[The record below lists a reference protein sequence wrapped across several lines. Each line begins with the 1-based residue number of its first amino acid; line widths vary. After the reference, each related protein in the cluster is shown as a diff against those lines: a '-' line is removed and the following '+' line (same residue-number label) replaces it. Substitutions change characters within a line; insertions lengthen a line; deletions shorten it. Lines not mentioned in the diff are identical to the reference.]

1 VIRLTDLLNLPLVTE
16 SGEKL
21 GHVFDVRVRRR
32 PGSSHET
39 ADQQWRIEGLLIGQ
53 RGLRDRLGVRGSK
66 SGAPTREHGVVP
78 WSAVLEIGESEI
90 RVRNGAAARPS
101 PPS

>member
-21 GHVFDVRVRRR
+21 GHVFDIRVRRR
-32 PGSSHET
+32 SGGAPDR

-53 RGLRDRLGVRGSK
+53 RGLRDRLGVRGSR
-66 SGAPTREHGVVP
+66 SRTPTRASGVVP
-78 WSAVLEIGESEI
+78 WSSVLEIGESEI
-90 RVRNGAAARPS
+90 RVRDGAAADS
-101 PPS
+101 A